1 MINLAIFASGNGS
14 NAQNIVEYCLQYPT
28 IQFNRIYCNK
38 ADAFVFERAKN
49 LKIPA
54 TYFSK
59 KAFEDSEDILKQLRN
74 DQTDFIIL
82 AGFLLKIPAQI
93 LQAYPNKIINIHPAL
108 LPKYGG
114 KGMYGMHVHQAVKAA
129 NEIETGI
136 SIHLVNEQYD
146 EGKILFQARCD
157 IDAEDSAD
165 EIAQKVHALEYK
177 YFPKTIVDYIL
188 QASKTA

>member
-14 NAQNIVEYCLQYPT
+14 NAQNIVEYCHQYPS

-38 ADAFVFERAKN
+38 SEAFVFERAKN

-59 KAFEDSEDILKQLRN
+59 KAFEDGDEILKQLQN

-82 AGFLLKIPAQI
+82 AGFLLKIPTQI
-93 LQAYPNKIINIHPAL
+93 IQAYPNKIINIHPAL

-114 KGMYGMHVHQAVKAA
+114 KGMYGMHVHEAVKAA

-157 IDAEDSAD
+157 VDVNDSAD
-165 EIAQKVHALEYK
+165 EIAQKVHALEYQ

-188 QASKTA
+188 QA

>member
-28 IQFNRIYCNK
+28 IQLNRIYCNK

-157 IDAEDSAD
+157 VDAEDSAD

>member
-28 IQFNRIYCNK
+28 IQLNRIYCNK

-59 KAFEDSEDILKQLRN
+59 KAFEDSEDILKQLQN

-157 IDAEDSAD
+157 VDAEDSAD